1 MQNDYFNKLQG
12 ASSLFMKSDH
22 DGDNDA
28 HSRKMPLG
36 IKSVAQGIEAFAD
49 WQGVSDI
56 LEQENLSSFED
67 SQFSKI
73 TFSQSDIYA
82 SIRRNPEE
90 GVTHIVPENTYG
102 VAPERSR
109 SFVDEW
115 SVNKIKILDDMA
127 FVASDEYTD
136 LHRADIDIADGKLYQ
151 HLTSSYILSGY
162 SSFLLSN
169 LVGTLALETTALPLF
184 DTANAMDIEDSLSTT
199 KGEVGTSLD
208 FASYHNCLLRVE
220 FSKSGNFG
228 KRVGYFVY
236 GGALGN
242 DFEDFNTPLN
252 NTELEYSDSVSPSD
266 YLTSV
271 DSNPTLASES
281 VMGKFFL
288 VVDKYEDNFYDSD
301 VARAAKI
308 KKRTG
313 KVGIQLSLQAS
324 NLNMGSDKWQKKF
337 GPIAPDGLA
346 LYRQEIKTESISLI
360 KIQPVR
366 KCGKIDIY
374 TKKRSIISSIVNNVV
389 TSSGHDL
396 NTNDIIEISS
406 ALFDGAQNG
415 VADVHPMNGIKYVK
429 VLDEDTFEIYD
440 DKFLKDHTS
449 SANLRTTDG
458 VTWKCV
464 ANNFG
469 TNGQSWDYYGTMFS
483 PTGRNGYKFVDFA
496 SSSALSPRSHFITT
510 QRPSKI
516 DSPEHNNRSDEGMV
530 LEFDLPY
537 NELINSYFG
546 RDIDRHIP
554 RSFGVHSSN
563 LDTPLNDPK
572 RGFWDFYP
580 YDEASSTMGARFG
593 CDLDIKF
600 SHMSGGSRVYTLA
613 VGERGADYSVDL
625 FGVYDQT
632 DTYAPPTAIARGN
645 KVYDIFRR
653 KVVPYSLPHGKAH
666 ILKITV
672 DQYNRIS
679 DISHANTIFGG
690 GKSLVDSSTFDYARE
705 ENPWEYS
712 NRTQFR
718 QDYELK
724 CLYGRGAGRTVTLG
738 SSFDENQNNTTPAY
752 DSSYWVRA
760 AVVHWFA
767 PIIHDYKVKNY
778 AQRSTQYIRRGPSG
792 TRKNTPVK
800 ADNVNN
806 RSRFG
811 SVGFG
816 GDFTPYQRIDRHGAV
831 LSRYN
836 PYSNYFF
843 FPWVDSFGK
852 SVALKSTTGLTSMG
866 GFADSDPKTV
876 LVSASTCRSNIEKDA
891 RDFNLALVDS
901 TKLTE
906 ADTISQIGQLQANFL
921 YGDSYLNMDF
931 MHLNA
936 AGADCDRSFQN
947 MNTKYS
953 KRALKDGSVAGYGYY
968 EVMASCS
975 LSAMSVEWVGDNLI
989 WADQE
994 LYSAKSVVH
1003 GLIFNDG
1010 FEKDFTITKNFIDP
1024 RDPVPSLSLPSALNT
1039 GDGFGV
1045 DFRYEKDLFITNSR
1059 SKTNETGAVI
1069 ADYFSDRDRADY
1081 VRVYERFRGGFIES
1095 QKISSTIN
1103 KLDEE
1108 KYSLSLLNY
1117 SNRLLNI
1124 PGSVN
1129 YDNSTVNSLTWD
1141 IDFAGRYDLINGKI
1155 LIKDPMEYSLF
1166 SRNYSV
1172 SEQVLSS
1179 SIEQEQAQAY
1189 LAVVEKTK
1197 ISNKRSTS
1205 SLSYNY
1211 ISADTTE
1218 YSCRDVGGP
1227 DSAFIF
1233 NEVPLFFFNV
1243 PISNLDN
1250 VQDLTINFD
1259 IINEDIFSYFDL
1271 KGNINL
1277 ADQTDNII
1285 PRLVL
1290 YGRDPRTTI
1299 IQNGPADNG
1308 SSNAFPKY
1316 DGGIWSETESVT
1328 DQGQYYSHQFPGW
1341 YRGGAQ
1347 DMFFYGRI
1355 PGDNVRTGSVSIPS
1369 NPRSYLCGGEKNLG
1383 EFYDLTAGSR
1393 LSGGAGEPAWAAPDV
1408 FQDIDYRNIVPYA
1421 EIFLPVADQ
1430 DGYSV
1435 TIPAETLKNYIIK
1448 GDLTKD
1454 TERSTSVVSGFND
1467 TANRLSED
1475 SVDYTVVIGFLLT
1488 NIESFDLKTSTIT
1501 YEEPSSEFS
1510 VGALRYILKQE
1521 EDNDYVNAR
1530 YPYAHAMNFYNS
1542 SFDGME
1548 YNGTRLEYEL
1558 RSTIKSLTASV
1569 SKSVNSQPRY
1579 TNKFHKAAVFDYGQ
1593 EAGSEVSES
1602 YTFRN
1607 PTTGQ
1612 LIKTPVV
1619 SDRYIAIPNSRES
1632 EYQSS
1637 TSSLKFLPNPII
1649 SIGKTSTAFPFKDD
1663 HEILSTE
1670 VVSSL
1675 QYNTSYYIDPE
1686 SGDIVYSTP
1695 PTGAIIGTTGFNQAT
1710 MLGGFDI
1717 DRDRFLS
1724 LTINS
1729 NPSEKD
1735 GIDLNI
1741 LPHGV
1746 SSGVITLNTKASRG
1760 SKKDMSLYTG
1770 IRSRKSNMPAFINA
1784 PYNRP
1789 MSLFTYEVQPSGSA
1803 SLLMNAPD
1811 SDGSMSL
1818 TMSTPKTGV
1827 IPLNISGPLPF
1838 YNSIPLAR
1846 VPEFSGVMTGYI
1858 DGLGVSNSD
1867 MSMVV
1872 DSVSGIKGSMSL
1884 AFSPGVSGDIS
1895 LFLARN
1901 YEASGS
1907 TTLAMPNVFGVAT
1920 GTIPLAMRNTDKKDS
1935 TLFIKPQ
1942 RYNNEDASLYVNSQ
1956 EIISSDMNSYIA
1968 GPTSKNSNVKTYIRS
1983 IFPSG
1988 EMELVMKPIDRTL
2001 NSGIPLHI
2009 ANVQYT
2015 IPLHINQFENTPI
2028 MTMRIDGES
2037 LVYNQ
2042 DTNLFLRNE
2051 TSNRNVDLFMG
2062 SIGDQI
2068 QDVSFVV
2075 QGSLNSGAAGSA
2087 PMFIGKEINADNNAS
2102 LFISNDRYAVS
2113 AGASGLISFAGM
2125 AISGGLN
2132 YNYTDNSS
2140 LYMQAPPYNSGL
2152 SSMEMMIKT
2161 TEPVLSENGNI
2172 IESGGVRTVISGN
2185 NDAGAWFKNSNKS
2198 SLYIVNRDI
2207 YSDGTTL
2214 LIDRP
2219 EEEIAS
2225 LFIGSFTE
2233 SGDINVYI
2241 SGATLGSG
2249 VMDLFIVPPYT
2260 VESELFIRGYL
2271 E

>member
-1 MQNDYFNKLQG
+1 MQNDYFKKLQG

-28 HSRKMPLG
+28 QSRKMPLG
-36 IKSVAQGIEAFAD
+36 IKSAVQGIESFTD
-49 WQGVSDI
+49 WSGVSDI

-73 TFSQSDIYA
+73 AFSQGDVHA
-82 SIRRNPEE
+82 SVVRNPEE
-90 GVTHIVPENTYG
+90 GVTHIVPENTYS

-109 SFVDEW
+109 GFVDEW

-136 LHRADIDIADGKLYQ
+136 LHRVDIDITSKLYQ
-151 HLTSSYILSGY
+151 HLTAAYVLSGY
-162 SSFLLSN
+162 SSFLVSN
-169 LVGTLALETTALPLF
+169 LVGTLALETSDLPFF
-184 DTANAMDIEDSLSTT
+184 DTANAIDIDDKLSTT
-199 KGEVGTSLD
+199 KGQVGTSLD

-220 FSKSGNFG
+220 FSNSGGFG

-252 NTELEYSDSVSPSD
+252 NTELEYSDSVSPGD

-288 VVDKYEDNFYDSD
+288 VVDKYEDNFYDSG

-308 KKRTG
+308 KKKTG

-324 NLNMGSDKWQKKF
+324 NLDMGSDKWQRKF
-337 GPIAPDGLA
+337 GPVAPDGLA
-346 LYRQEIKTESISLI
+346 IYRQEIKTESISLI

-366 KCGKIDIY
+366 KCGKIDLY
-374 TKKRSIISSIVNNVV
+374 TKKRSIISSVVNNSI
-389 TSSGHDL
+389 TSNGHDL
-396 NTNDIIEISS
+396 NTNDIIEISG

-415 VADVHPMNGIKYVK
+415 IADVHPMNGIKYVK

-440 DKFLKDHTS
+440 DKFLKLNTS

-458 VTWKCV
+458 IVWKCV

-483 PTGRNGYKFVDFA
+483 PTGRNGYKFIDFA
-496 SSSALSPRSHFITT
+496 SSSELSPKSHFVTAK
-510 QRPSKI
+510 RPSKI
-516 DSPEHNNRSDEGMV
+516 DSVKLNNASDDGMV
-530 LEFDLPY
+530 LRFDLPY
-537 NELINSYFG
+537 SSLINSYFG

-554 RSFGVHSSN
+554 RSFGSHSYN

-580 YDEASSTMGARFG
+580 YDETHSTMGARFG

-600 SHMSGGSRVYTLA
+600 SHMSGSSRVYTLA

-632 DTYAPPTAIARGN
+632 DTYAPPTAVTRDTKA
-645 KVYDIFRR
+645 YDVFRR

-666 ILKITV
+666 IIKITV

-690 GKSLVDSSTFDYARE
+690 GKSLVDSTMFDYARE

-718 QDYELK
+718 PDYLLK
-724 CLYGRGAGRTVTLG
+724 CLYYRGAGRYVGSG
-738 SSFDENQNNTTPAY
+738 SSFDEYQRFMGTAY

-760 AVVHWFA
+760 AVVHWF
-767 PIIHDYKVKNY
+767 PPNIHDYKVKNY
-778 AQRSTQYIRRGPSG
+778 PERSTRYIRSAPFG

-800 ADNVNN
+800 PDNVNN

-816 GDFTPYQRIDRHGAV
+816 GDFIPYERIDRNGVV
-831 LSRYN
+831 LSSYN
-836 PYSNYFF
+836 SGNFNYFF

-866 GFADSDPKTV
+866 GFSDSDPKTV
-876 LVSASTCRSNIEKDA
+876 LVSSSTCRSNIEKDA
-891 RDFNLALVDS
+891 SNFNLALVDS
-901 TKLTE
+901 TKLTQ

-931 MHLNA
+931 MYLNA

-947 MNTKYS
+947 MNTRYS
-953 KRALKDGSVAGYGYY
+953 KRALKDGSVAGYGYK

-975 LSAMSVEWVGDNLI
+975 LSAMNVEWVGDNLI

-1010 FEKDFTITKNFIDP
+1010 FKKDFTITKNFIDP
-1024 RDPVPSLSLPSALNT
+1024 RDPVPSPSLPSALNT

-1059 SKTNETGAVI
+1059 SKTNETGSVI
-1069 ADYFSDRDRADY
+1069 ADYFSDRDRVDY
-1081 VRVYERFRGGFIES
+1081 VRVYERSSGGFIES

-1103 KLDEE
+1103 KLDED

-1124 PGSVN
+1124 PGSIN
-1129 YDNSTVNSLTWD
+1129 YDNNTLNTLTWD

-1172 SEQVLSS
+1172 SEQVLSDVL
-1179 SIEQEQAQAY
+1179 QEEKVQPY
-1189 LAVVEKTK
+1189 LGIVEKTK
-1197 ISNKRSTS
+1197 ISNKKDTS
-1205 SLSYNY
+1205 SLTYSYMSSD
-1211 ISADTTE
+1211 ITE
-1218 YSCRDVGGP
+1218 YSCRDIGGP
-1227 DSAFIF
+1227 DSAFIS
-1233 NEVPLFFFNV
+1233 NEVPLFFLNL

-1250 VQDLTINFD
+1250 IKDLVINFD
-1259 IINEDIFSYFDL
+1259 IIDEDIFSYFDL
-1271 KGNINL
+1271 AGNIKL
-1277 ADQTDNII
+1277 TDQTDNII

-1308 SSNAFPKY
+1308 SSNIFPRY
-1316 DGGIWSETESVT
+1316 NGGIWSETELVT

-1408 FQDIDYRNIVPYA
+1408 FQDIDYDNIIPYA
-1421 EIFLPVADQ
+1421 EIFLPVADEE
-1430 DGYSV
+1430 GYTV
-1435 TIPAETLKNYIIK
+1435 KIPAETLKNYIIK
-1448 GDLTKD
+1448 GDLTRD
-1454 TERSTSVVSGFND
+1454 TERPTSVVSGFND

-1475 SVDYTVVIGFLLT
+1475 SVDYTVIIGFLLT

-1501 YEEPSSEFS
+1501 YEEPSSDFS

-1530 YPYAHAMNFYNS
+1530 YPYAHAMNYYDS
-1542 SFDGME
+1542 SFDGMK

-1569 SKSVNSQPRY
+1569 SKFINSQPRY
-1579 TNKFHKAAVFDYGQ
+1579 TNKFHKVAVFNYGQ
-1593 EAGSEVSES
+1593 EAESEVSES
-1602 YTFRN
+1602 YIFRN
-1607 PTTGQ
+1607 PTTDR

-1619 SDRYIAIPNSRES
+1619 SDRYIAMPNSRES
-1632 EYQSS
+1632 EYQFS
-1637 TSSLKFLPNPII
+1637 TSSFKFLPNPII

-1675 QYNTSYYIDPE
+1675 QYDTSYYIDPE
-1686 SGDIVYSTP
+1686 SGDIVYSAP
-1695 PTGAIIGTTGFNQAT
+1695 PTGAIIGAASFNQAT

-1717 DRDRFLS
+1717 DRDMFLS

-1729 NPSEKD
+1729 NPSDKD
-1735 GIDLNI
+1735 GIYLNI

-1746 SSGVITLNTKASRG
+1746 SSGVITLNTKASQG

-1770 IRSRKSNMPAFINA
+1770 IRSKKSNMPAFINA

-1846 VPEFSGVMTGYI
+1846 VPEFSGIMTGYI
-1858 DGLGVSNSD
+1858 SGLGFSSGVAT
-1867 MSMVV
+1867 MAIEA
-1872 DSVSGIKGSMSL
+1872 VSGIKSSMSL
-1884 AFSPGVSGDIS
+1884 TFSPGVSGDMS

-1920 GTIPLAMRNTDKKDS
+1920 GAIPLAMRNTDKKDS

-1942 RYNNEDASLYVNSQ
+1942 RYNNEDTSLYVDSQ
-1956 EIISSDMNSYIA
+1956 EVFSSGMNSYIA
-1968 GPTSKNSNVKTYIRS
+1968 GPTTKNSNIKTYIRS

-1988 EMELVMKPIDRTL
+1988 EMDLVMKPIDRSV
-2001 NSGIPLHI
+2001 NSDISLHI
-2009 ANVQYT
+2009 PSVQYT
-2015 IPLHINQFENTPI
+2015 MPLHINQFENTPI

-2042 DTNLFLRNE
+2042 GTNLFLKNE
-2051 TSNRNVDLFMG
+2051 TSNKNVDLFMD

-2068 QDVSFVV
+2068 QDASFVV
-2075 QGSLNSGAAGSA
+2075 QGSLDSGAVGSA
-2087 PMFIGKEINADNNAS
+2087 SMFIGKEINADNNAS